1 VSAELAR
8 RAARRGGDVPVT
20 QLAEPARRSAGP
32 GFGNDAT
39 KRALDIVISLAMIIA
54 LAPLLIPLWWA
65 VRLTSQGPALF
76 RQGRLGRGRQPFTVL
91 KLRTMYTG
99 NSDQI
104 HREYVTNML
113 GARQPQAAGP
123 SGLFKLDADP
133 RITPLGAWLRR
144 TSLDELP
151 QLFNVLAGQM
161 SLVGPRPVLPWE
173 EELFSAADR
182 QRFEV
187 KPGIT
192 GLWQVSGRSKLSM
205 QQALELDT
213 EYIGR
218 RSLALDLIILI
229 RTVPALLRGGAT

>member
-1 VSAELAR
+1 M
-8 RAARRGGDVPVT
+8 T
-20 QLAEPARRSAGP
+20 QLAERPHASARPGSAG
-32 GFGNDAT
+32 GAA
-39 KRALDIVISLAMIIA
+39 KRALDIAVSLAMIIV
-54 LAPLLIPLWWA
+54 LGPLLIALWWA
-65 VRLTSQGPALF
+65 VRWTSPGPALF
-76 RQGRLGRGRQPFTVL
+76 RQARLGRGRQPFMVL

-99 NSDQI
+99 NNDQI
-104 HREYVTNML
+104 HREYVTSML
-113 GARQPQAAGP
+113 RDCRPQAARS

-151 QLFNVLAGQM
+151 QLINVLTGQM

-173 EELFSAADR
+173 EELFSEAHR

-205 QQALELDT
+205 QQALQLDA
-213 EYIGR
+213 EYVSR
-218 RSLALDLIILI
+218 RSLALDLAILV

>member
-1 VSAELAR
+1 MTQIAERPHRSVGLGFADG
-8 RAARRGGDVPVT
+8 AA
-20 QLAEPARRSAGP
+20 
-32 GFGNDAT
+32 
-39 KRALDIVISLAMIIA
+39 KRALDIVISMALIA
-54 LAPLLIPLWWA
+54 VVGPLLILLWWA
-65 VRLTSQGPALF
+65 VRCTSRGPALF
-76 RQGRLGRGRQPFTVL
+76 RQERLGRDRQVFTVL

-99 NSDQI
+99 NNDQI
-104 HREYVTNML
+104 HRNYITDML
-113 GARQPQAAGP
+113 SDRRPQAARS

-151 QLFNVLAGQM
+151 QLLNVLAGQM

-173 EELFSAADR
+173 EELFSDAHR
-182 QRFEV
+182 QRFDV

-205 QQALELDT
+205 QQALELDD
-213 EYIGR
+213 EYVGR
-218 RSLALDLIILI
+218 RSLALDLVILV